1 MDNSLALYLL
11 LIFGVLI
18 SLGVPIAIAIGV
30 SSLSIMLMAMPFM
43 VAISTAGQKMVN
55 GIDSFSLLAVPLF
68 IMAGNIMNHGGI
80 ARRLVDFAYLFVG
93 KIPGAVSHVNI
104 IANMLFGSVSGS
116 AVAAVAAVGKTLL
129 PEAEKTGMNK
139 ELFAAANIA
148 SGPTGQIIPPSNGMI
163 VYSVV
168 SGGTSIGALFLA
180 GYLPGILMGLCSTL
194 VVAIYL
200 KLHPSWAGKNQEH
213 KFTFAQVLT
222 VVWRALPSLLMIVV
236 VIGGIITGIYTAT
249 EAACSAVVY
258 ALVLSLIYKQINAK
272 ILLEVARD
280 TMNISC
286 MVLFLI
292 GCSSVMSYV
301 LAYTQI
307 PKLIATSMLSLT
319 DSPFMIFLLMNIILL
334 IVGMFMD
341 LTPAVLIFTPIFLP
355 IATQLGMDPV
365 HFGIM
370 ILFNLCVGITTPP
383 VGAALFVGC
392 SITGVSIERVTKM
405 LIPFFIA
412 TIGGLMVV
420 TYVPELSLAIPRLAG
435 MIN

>member
-1 MDNSLALYLL
+1 MDSYLALYLL
-11 LIFGVLI
+11 LIFGILI
-18 SLGVPIAIAIGV
+18 TIGVPIAISIGV
-30 SSLSIMLMAMPFM
+30 SSLSILLLKMPFP

-55 GIDSFSLLAVPLF
+55 GIDSFALLAVPLF

-80 ARRLVDFAYLFVG
+80 AKRLVDFAYLFVG
-93 KIPGAVSHVNI
+93 KIPGAVLHVNV

-116 AVAAVAAVGKTLL
+116 AVAAVAAVGKTLQ
-129 PEAEKTGMNK
+129 PEAEKSGIKK

-180 GYLPGILMGLCSTL
+180 GYLPGILMGLCSIV

-200 KLHPSWAGKNQEH
+200 KLHPEWANSTIKIQYTTGK
-213 KFTFAQVLT
+213 VLNII
-222 VVWRALPSLLMIVV
+222 WRATPSLLMIVV
-236 VIGGIITGIYTAT
+236 VIGGIISGIYTAT

-258 ALVLSLIYKQINAK
+258 ALILSLIYKQLNLKVLLK
-272 ILLEVARD
+272 IGKD
-280 TMNISC
+280 TLNISC

-292 GCSSVMSYV
+292 GCSSMMSYV

-307 PKLIATSMLSLT
+307 PKMIATGLLSIT
-319 DSPFMIFLLMNIILL
+319 ENPVIIFILMNVILL
-334 IVGMFMD
+334 LVGMFMD

-355 IATQLGMDPV
+355 VAVQLGMDPI

-392 SITGVSIERVTKM
+392 SITGVSIEKVTKI
-405 LIPFFIA
+405 LIPFFFA
-412 TIGGLMVV
+412 LFVGLMIV
-420 TYVPELSLAIPRLAG
+420 TFVPELSLSIPRMAG
-435 MIN
+435 II

>member
-1 MDNSLALYLL
+1 MDTSLALYLL

-18 SLGVPIAIAIGV
+18 SIGVPIAIAIGV
-30 SSLSIMLMAMPFM
+30 SSVSIMLMAMPFM

-93 KIPGAVSHVNI
+93 KIPGAVSHV
-104 IANMLFGSVSGS
+104 NMLFGSVSGS

-180 GYLPGILMGLCSTL
+180 GYLPGILMGLCSTI

-200 KLHPSWAGKNQEH
+200 KLHPKWAGKTQEQ
-213 KFTFAQVLT
+213 KFTLSAALT
-222 VVWRALPSLLMIVV
+222 VAWRALPSLLMIVV
-236 VIGGIITGIYTAT
+236 VIGGIISGVYTAT
-249 EAACSAVVY
+249 EAACSAVIY
-258 ALVLSLIYKQINAK
+258 ALVLSLIYKQINLK
-272 ILLEVARD
+272 ILLDVARD

-319 DSPFMIFLLMNIILL
+319 DSPFVIFLLMNIILL

-412 TIGGLMVV
+412 TILGLMVV
-420 TYVPELSLAIPRLAG
+420 TYVPELSLAIPRMAG